1 MNNHKRFEELLQ
13 GYLDNAL
20 NSKEKEMFKNH
31 LKSCKRCEKKLKERK
46 NFLETLRSTKVEI
59 QYPDYLID
67 NILKNTTKKQSSEI
81 ISSKTIRWRY
91 LAVGAAAILIVF
103 STILFNIED
112 SRHIFI
118 TKDTKGIRKEKIL
131 TEETKT
137 PKSEKEI
144 LEQEESAVIAEKKR
158 STEEPLKL
166 TEEPKSAI
174 PETKA
179 DFTGVEKKEID
190 ILSENLAIDK
200 TQNEDIQ
207 KEAQLPSI
215 AAKASAPSIT
225 SKSRSKEPATLGFD
239 YETEKTSADI
249 APFTEDIPTGGAL
262 ESDFEETRFVFPE
275 EGSVVGKDF
284 EIVII
289 LKNPAENIE
298 ISLDGEKI
306 TNYTKTKDSNI
317 IFIGSDSL
325 PSLEEGLHFL
335 SVSTTKEKNLTFYK
349 EG

>member
-13 GYLDNAL
+13 GYLDNTL
-20 NSKEKEMFKNH
+20 NSKEKEIFQKH
-31 LKSCKRCEKKLKERK
+31 LASCKGCEKKLKERK

-59 QYPDYLID
+59 QCPDYLID
-67 NILKNTTKKQSSEI
+67 NILKNTTKKKSREI

-118 TKDTKGIRKEKIL
+118 TKNIKEIRKEKIL

-137 PKSEKEI
+137 PKSEEEI

-158 STEEPLKL
+158 STKEPLKL
-166 TEEPKSAI
+166 TEEPKSAT

-179 DFTGVEKKEID
+179 YFTGVEKKEID

-200 TQNEDIQ
+200 TPNEDIQ
-207 KEAQLPSI
+207 TETPMPSR
-215 AAKASAPSIT
+215 AAKSIAPSIT
-225 SKSRSKEPATLGFD
+225 SNSKLKEIKTFGFD
-239 YETEKTSADI
+239 SETEKEAKDI
-249 APFTEDIPTGGAL
+249 TVFEEDISTGGIAG
-262 ESDFEETRFVFPE
+262 SHFEETRFVFPE